1 MKDLLSY
8 VNEYALILIPVLYIL
23 GMILKGIGSFTDK
36 YIPVMLLIFG
46 IIGAV
51 CMNGISVDS
60 VLQGVLVTGVTVYT
74 NQTIKQYKKDE

>member
-46 IIGAV
+46 ILGAV

-60 VLQGVLVTGVTVYT
+60 VLQGILVTGVTVYT

>member
-8 VNEYALILIPVLYIL
+8 INEYALILIPVLYIL

-60 VLQGVLVTGVTVYT
+60 VLQGILVTGVTVYT
-74 NQTIKQYKKDE
+74 NQTIKQYKKSE